1 MDTTPLHVL
10 YSLLTSSPTNLLH
23 FHITNLTIHVGDY
36 QTCKSF
42 VLHYVA
48 QLLHLTVSMLF
59 LWSTQE
65 LFHTTLCR
73 YHSKDLSILD
83 WWKKTKPTSHML
95 IFSTQIGQVICWI
108 LAVDCIFPFNSLC
121 ILPHNWSSSRFR
133 IVFFQIKSLF
143 YHHNSMLRYLYM
155 EPSIRSGPSLLTPHE
170 FVMRR
175 QRISLPLSMR
185 TAHEHELSPSS

>member
-42 VLHYVA
+42 VLHYGA

-59 LWSTQE
+59 FWSTQD
-65 LFHTTLCR
+65 HC
-73 YHSKDLSILD
+73 KDLSILD

-108 LAVDCIFPFNSLC
+108 LAVDCILPFNSLC

-133 IVFFQIKSLF
+133 IVFFQIKSLC

-155 EPSIRSGPSLLTPHE
+155 EPSIRSGTPHE